1 MMQQA
6 SMLEGQYDQTDAI
19 NAAEST
25 ALGVSHCEKMKLR
38 LNRQFQPQVWGFK
51 PLRTVSRRGSC
62 ARMIGMTSSRT
73 RRFRQSVLICLE

>member
-6 SMLEGQYDQTDAI
+6 SVLEGQYDQADAT

-38 LNRQFQPQVWGFK
+38 LNRQFQPQVWGLT
-51 PLRTVSRRGSC
+51 PMMTVSRRGSG
-62 ARMIGMTSSRT
+62 AGMGGMI
-73 RRFRQSVLICLE
+73 